1 MRIALIA
8 MSGVRAYNPELTAL
22 GLSLPGFVERGKT
35 IASLPSLG
43 LLTLAALT
51 DDRHDVDYYEVDD
64 IAEMDPL
71 PECDLAAFSTF
82 SAQAKE
88 CYALSDRFRA
98 AGIAT
103 VIGGLH
109 VTAVPD
115 EALEHCDIVV
125 AGEGEPVWR
134 QVIADVES
142 GTAARLYRPDAPF
155 DLADAPVPRYDLLDP
170 DRYNR
175 LTVQTQRG
183 CPWHCEFCASSILLS
198 SRYKMKPVER
208 VSAEIDAMKEI
219 WADPFVEL
227 SDDNSFAN
235 KHHARDLVTAIGAHD
250 VPWFTETDISIAD
263 DPALLEMMSDAG
275 CREILVGFESPNPK
289 ALDGL
294 ETRRNWKR
302 SRVDRYREA
311 VEIIQTNGVALN
323 ACFIL
328 GLDGDGP
335 EVFDQVAKF
344 VDETNPFDVQITVL
358 TPFPGTPL
366 YARLLSEGRIIT
378 PGAWELTT
386 LFDVNYVPANMTV
399 EQLEK
404 GLVDLGR
411 YIYSEKATDRRRDG
425 FKRQVAAG
433 RERRFGGKAAS

>member
-8 MSGVRAYNPELTAL
+8 MSGVRAHNPELTAL

-51 DDRHDVDYYEVDD
+51 DNRHDIDYFEVDD

-71 PECDLAAFSTF
+71 PECDLVAFSTYT
-82 SAQAKE
+82 AQVKE

-98 AGIAT
+98 AGVTT

-115 EALEHCDIVV
+115 EALAHCDIVV

-134 QVIADVES
+134 RVLADVES
-142 GTAARLYRPDAPF
+142 GSAEQVYRPDSPF
-155 DLADAPVPRYDLLDP
+155 DLSDAPIPRYDLLDP
-170 DRYNR
+170 ARYNR

-183 CPWHCEFCASSILLS
+183 CPWRCEFCASSILLTP
-198 SRYKMKPVER
+198 RYEMKPAGKVA
-208 VSAEIDAMKEI
+208 AEIRAMKSI
-219 WADPFVEL
+219 WSDPFVEL
-227 SDDNSFAN
+227 SDDNSFVN
-235 KHHARDLVTAIGAHD
+235 RHHARDLVAAIGSEN
-250 VPWFTETDISIAD
+250 VQWFTETDVSIAD
-263 DPALLEMMSDAG
+263 DPDLLAMMHDAG
-275 CREILVGFESPNPK
+275 CREVLVGFESPNS
-289 ALDGL
+289 AGLDGI
-294 ETRRNWKR
+294 EIKRNWKF
-302 SRVDRYREA
+302 SRVDRYRAAVEA
-311 VEIIQTNGVALN
+311 VQTHGIALN
-323 ACFIL
+323 ACFVL

-335 EVFDQVAKF
+335 DVFESVARF
-344 VDETNPFDVQITVL
+344 VEETDPFDVQITVL

-366 YARLLSEGRIIT
+366 YARLLAEGRILE
-378 PGAWELTT
+378 PGAWELCT
-386 LFDVNYVPANMTV
+386 LFDVNYRPANMTV
-399 EQLEK
+399 EELEG

-411 YIYSEKATDRRRDG
+411 QLYSQESTARRRDG

-433 RERRFGGKAAS
+433 ELGDRARAVAP

>member
-8 MSGVRAYNPELTAL
+8 MSGVRAHNPELTAL

-51 DDRHDVDYYEVDD
+51 DDRHKVDYYEVDD

-71 PECDLAAFSTF
+71 PDCDLAGFSTY
-82 SAQAKE
+82 SAQVKE

-98 AGIAT
+98 AGVKT

-115 EALEHCDIVV
+115 EALKHCDIVV

-134 QVIADVES
+134 RLLADVEA
-142 GTAARLYRPDAPF
+142 GREQQIYRPDAPF
-155 DLADAPVPRYDLLDP
+155 DLAEAPIPRYDLLDP

-198 SRYKMKPVER
+198 PRYKTKPVDK

-227 SDDNSFAN
+227 SDDNSFVN
-235 KHHARDLVTAIGAHD
+235 KHHARDLVAAIGEHD
-250 VPWFTETDISIAD
+250 VRWFTETDISIAD
-263 DPALLEMMSDAG
+263 DPGLLRMMSDAG
-275 CREILVGFESPNPK
+275 CREILVGFESPNPD
-289 ALDGL
+289 AVDGI
-294 ETRRNWKR
+294 ETKRNWKR
-302 SRVDRYREA
+302 MRVDRYKQA
-311 VEIIQTNGVALN
+311 VEIIQTNGIALN

-344 VDETNPFDVQITVL
+344 VDETDPFDVQITVL

-366 YARLLSEGRIIT
+366 YHRLLAEGRIIT
-378 PGAWELTT
+378 PGAWELST
-386 LFDVNYVPANMTV
+386 LFDVNYRPANMTV

-411 YIYSEKATDRRRDG
+411 YIYSQETTTRRREG
-425 FKRQVAAG
+425 FKQQVAAG
-433 RERRFGGKAAS
+433 RERRMRGQVAS